1 MSWNQEDFAN
11 YYNAPSDFYKV
22 EINGKM
28 DISMEQGWDEK
39 ISLQPHGMFK
49 LVKEWLESGHQL
61 SAENK
66 QELIDLL
73 NK

>member
-1 MSWNQEDFAN
+1 M
-11 YYNAPSDFYKV
+11 
-22 EINGKM
+22 NGRV
-28 DISMEQGWDEK
+28 DISMEQGRDKK

-66 QELIDLL
+66 QELFDLL
-73 NK
+73 NQ